1 MEKIFY
7 FAQVFGALNIIA
19 TAAITVAAL
28 AMVILAIWYFSEG
41 LYDPTE
47 YDEDD
52 ARKCKKAFKTTA
64 IICAV
69 SLLVAT
75 FVPSKQ
81 TYLFMVGGNALE
93 EIAKNEKVQERAGKA
108 IDLLDQYLE
117 KKLDN
122 SGEEK

>member
-7 FAQVFGALNIIA
+7 FAQVFGALNTIA
-19 TAAITVAAL
+19 TAAVIVAGFAMVAL
-28 AMVILAIWYFSEG
+28 AIVYICSGFYN
-41 LYDPTE
+41 P
-47 YDEDD
+47 DEDEVDD
-52 ARKCKKAFKTTA
+52 ARNCKKALKTSV

-69 SLLVAT
+69 SVLVAT

-93 EIAKNEKVQERAGKA
+93 EIAKNEKVQERAGKT

-122 SGEEK
+122 SGEEE